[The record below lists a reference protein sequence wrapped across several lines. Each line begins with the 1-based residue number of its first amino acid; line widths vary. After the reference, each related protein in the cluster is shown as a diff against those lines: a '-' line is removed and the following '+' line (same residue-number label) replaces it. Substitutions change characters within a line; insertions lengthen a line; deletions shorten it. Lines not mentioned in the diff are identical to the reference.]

1 MRGWLVW
8 VGFPD
13 DVILWNESDLTD
25 GAMIGN
31 LAGISLTVWTL
42 IISISEWITTGAE
55 ERLLLKICSG
65 KC

>member
-13 DVILWNESDLTD
+13 DVILWYESDLTD
-25 GAMIGN
+25 RAMIGN

-42 IISISEWITTGAE
+42 VISISEGVATGAE
-55 ERLLLKICSG
+55 ERLLLKVCSG